1 MTKLKLWLRVV
12 GVFYLLQFVMN
23 VFVLAPI
30 RAMGPKGAL
39 DQAAAGDPLA
49 RFLVDTWVIFGLEVG
64 AIGVGLL
71 LAARQ
76 VEQSKV
82 LVWTIIAIELA
93 RGIIADIY
101 MISRGNDLT
110 VSAIWIFIHSVVIIT
125 GLLVLRGVRE
135 TEGASVVSSSSR

>member
-12 GVFYLLQFVMN
+12 GVFYLLQFVMS
-23 VFVLAPI
+23 VFVFAPI

-49 RFLVDTWVIFGLEVG
+49 RFLVDTWVTFGLEVG
-64 AIGVGLL
+64 AIGVVLL

-76 VEQSKV
+76 AEQSKV

-93 RGIIADIY
+93 RGIVADIY

-110 VSAIWIFIHSVVIIT
+110 VAAIWIVIHSVVIIT

>member
-1 MTKLKLWLRVV
+1 MAKLKLWLRVV
-12 GVFYLLQFVMN
+12 GVFYLLQFVMS

-49 RFLVDTWVIFGLEVG
+49 RFLVDTWVTFGLEVG
-64 AIGVGLL
+64 AIGVVLL
-71 LAARQ
+71 LASRQ
-76 VEQSKV
+76 VEQSKF

-101 MISRGNDLT
+101 MLSRGNDMT
-110 VSAIWIFIHSVVIIT
+110 VAVIWIVIHSAVIVT
-125 GLLVLRGVRE
+125 GLLVLRGMRGA
-135 TEGASVVSSSSR
+135 EGANVVSSVS